1 MRLSARLRVKYKR
14 RSDTYDICRFVH
26 IALRFDRKNLFLVIK
41 FKQPTDLYKYLKIR
55 LTDQEK
61 EVDSNSSSV
70 LLGQNVLQL
79 LQQFNAITTVN
90 LVNQKGGSLTR
101 RISPSFPK
109 RCANRSKKA
118 CLQPSTFLR

>member
-1 MRLSARLRVKYKR
+1 MLGFDERRAAQVRLYCNDNFVRLRIKYKR
-14 RSDTYDICRFVH
+14 RSDTYDVCRFVH

-41 FKQPTDLYKYLKIR
+41 FKQTTDLYKYLKIR

-61 EVDSNSSSV
+61 EVDSNPSSV

-90 LVNQKGGSLTR
+90 LVIK
-101 RISPSFPK
+101 
-109 RCANRSKKA
+109 
-118 CLQPSTFLR
+118 